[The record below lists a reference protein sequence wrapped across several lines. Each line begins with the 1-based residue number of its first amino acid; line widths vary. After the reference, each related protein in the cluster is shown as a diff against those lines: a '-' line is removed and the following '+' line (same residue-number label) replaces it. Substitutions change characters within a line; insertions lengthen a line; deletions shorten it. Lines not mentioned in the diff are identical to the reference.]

1 MSHWN
6 WERVGP
12 ERGLGRKIG
21 LTWAT
26 KNFIENEVYGMRSL
40 QNERPSKHS
49 LNQLE
54 DIMFICFRA
63 LNDIVLCVSKTYISL
78 YIYSATFSNKTAS
91 AALSSVLFDVS
102 WLLREH
108 KLKTTESSERFN
120 CGFCSTFSLSILIAG
135 KSLKCRRHRAVPPL
149 GGWCLN
155 FVDTFAPHGSYVN
168 FGGASSHEH
177 VGYFSWKHVCWIRLT
192 GHPLNP
198 RHQV

>member
-1 MSHWN
+1 MARRRWTQSPQPPTLGLQRENPWHRTPSEAKCTQHLRKN
-6 WERVGP
+6 WAHLSYQKLV
-12 ERGLGRKIG
+12 
-21 LTWAT
+21 
-26 KNFIENEVYGMRSL
+26 ENEVYGMRSL

-135 KSLKCRRHRAVPPL
+135 KSLKCRRHRAVRRL
-149 GGWCLN
+149 G
-155 FVDTFAPHGSYVN
+155 
-168 FGGASSHEH
+168 
-177 VGYFSWKHVCWIRLT
+177 
-192 GHPLNP
+192 
-198 RHQV
+198 